1 LIKFPFHRI
10 FPVFPLAIAS
20 NLFSVTALL
29 IFFGVSGDSALAAD
43 IGVIQGASL
52 TIFLAFSGNSRNLI
66 LGKSSEISYG
76 QLVRF
81 RVLFI
86 VPFGVLVYLLC
97 QSFPDLPE
105 YLVIA
110 LIVRRCTEW
119 IAELIITKKE
129 REEDYSFAERYVFL
143 QSITFSTLLLH
154 DTVSSD
160 IYNLFLSL
168 WAITPILLGGKHLL
182 QYLNIHS
189 EEKLFP
195 GSEYILH
202 LGSSWVIATTTFV
215 SRIMIIAL
223 TTKALGG
230 ALFTAFAI
238 GGMISS
244 IYTYVIG
251 PSLIH
256 KETGK
261 IKKIFQTIFLF
272 CSGSGIAIAL
282 LSETISIKLGTNI
295 LFFQA
300 LGFSMLGGAIMM
312 VSQRKRI
319 ILLQIR
325 QENTFVPDV
334 LTNVL
339 IIAFIPLAFY
349 SVGQIALSAMFF
361 CSACLTYI
369 FYSLPINVDQD
380 I

>member
-1 LIKFPFHRI
+1 MVKSLFNRI
-10 FPVFPLAIAS
+10 LPVFPLAIAS

-29 IFFGVSGDSALAAD
+29 IFFGVSGNSSLAAD
-43 IGVIQGASL
+43 IGIIQGVSL

-66 LGKSSEISYG
+66 LRKSTDISYG

-81 RVLFI
+81 RVFFVL
-86 VPFGVLVYLLC
+86 PFGALVYLVC
-97 QSFPDLPE
+97 QSFPELPE
-105 YLVIA
+105 SLVIT

-119 IAELIITKKE
+119 IAELIITDKGHKKN
-129 REEDYSFAERYVFL
+129 YSFAEKYVFL
-143 QSITFSTLLLH
+143 QAITFSTLLLH
-154 DTVSSD
+154 DTVSHGT
-160 IYNLFLSL
+160 YNLFLSL
-168 WAITPILLGGKHLL
+168 WAIAPILLGGKNLL
-182 QYLNIHS
+182 QHLNIHS

-230 ALFTAFAI
+230 ELFTAFAI

-261 IKKIFQTIFLF
+261 TKKIFQTIFLF

-282 LSETISIKLGTNI
+282 LSEPISIKLGTNI

-300 LGFSMLGGAIMM
+300 LGLSVLGGAIMM
-312 VSQRKRI
+312 VSQRQRI

-325 QENTFVPDV
+325 QKNSFVPDV

-339 IIAFIPLAFY
+339 IVAFIPLAFY
-349 SVGQIALSAMFF
+349 SVGKIALSAMFF

-380 I
+380 T